1 MAIWKI
7 STSLSSMLDVPQG
20 DAPLT
25 ARELLAAELVDLGQ
39 RFLPSGQQV
48 AVGLRLDRA
57 VAAVDALFT
66 ERGLPKRE
74 DLIGELALWRRHAED
89 GLSHVR
95 RTEDVLD
102 AVIRRIGA
110 PEQPTL

>member
-1 MAIWKI
+1 M
-7 STSLSSMLDVPQG
+7 SDVPRG
-20 DAPLT
+20 DADLT
-25 ARELLAAELVDLGQ
+25 PQQLLVAELVDLGQ

-66 ERGLPKRE
+66 ERRLPKRE
-74 DLIGELALWRRHAED
+74 ELIGELALWRQHAEEA
-89 GLSHVR
+89 LSHVR

-102 AVIRRIGA
+102 AVIRRVGVR
-110 PEQPTL
+110 EQPAL